1 MWSRIK
7 INSKSAIKIVKAD
20 KTTLSNGV
28 QCILHVSLAV
38 LGGSKFLGFG
48 FDLILNCAIC

>member
-1 MWSRIK
+1 M
-7 INSKSAIKIVKAD
+7 KAD

-28 QCILHVSLAV
+28 QCILLAV